1 MNIIELYEKD
11 YEKYKSLDS
20 IPVILNVNKKTYNYL
35 RYIGIYDKKEKINIS
50 IDKILVDNTANIDIK
65 EEETC

>member
-11 YEKYKSLDS
+11 YEKDKTLDS
-20 IPVILNVNKKTYNYL
+20 IPLILNLNKKTYNYL

>member
-11 YEKYKSLDS
+11 YEKYKTLDS

-50 IDKILVDNTANIDIK
+50 IDKVLV
-65 EEETC
+65 